1 MASATG
7 AVAALAF
14 SQAYCRQ
21 YLSQH
26 WFIDIVCGLVY
37 GALLLGPFIA
47 AVRLIAG
54 PAAVGAALGHA
65 GVTAVPGR
73 GAVCRSGR

>member
-1 MASATG
+1 MATAYG
-7 AVAALAF
+7 AVAALAW

-26 WFIDIVCGLVY
+26 WFIDIICGLVY
-37 GALLLGPFIA
+37 GALLLAPFIA

-54 PAAVGAALGHA
+54 PAAAGA
-65 GVTAVPGR
+65 TAARP
-73 GAVCRSGR
+73 A